1 MKRGIAVIIAVVLLF
16 LAVGIY
22 NYYRSPSPGGMMGTP
37 YQGAQPPQMQY
48 SSNGE
53 MIYYTG
59 IDERGEQIVPG
70 SAGPMWLYTHGGSCV
85 SCHGEDGRG
94 GRAVM
99 MCSEVPADI
108 RYSALTEEM
117 EHGGEEHEP
126 YNESTVKRA
135 ITEGINPAGEEL
147 DPCMPRWKM
156 SESDLNDLIL
166 FLKELDRR

>member
-1 MKRGIAVIIAVVLLF
+1 MKRGIAFIIAVVLLF
-16 LAVGIY
+16 LAVGVY
-22 NYYRSPSPGGMMGTP
+22 NYYSYRGSYGGMMGQ
-37 YQGAQPPQMQY
+37 YQGGQPPQMQY

-59 IDERGEQIVPG
+59 VDERGEQIVPSG
-70 SAGPMWLYTHGGSCV
+70 GPMWLYSHGGSCV

-135 ITEGINPAGEEL
+135 ITQGINPAGEEL
-147 DPCMPRWKM
+147 DQCMPRWEM
-156 SESDLNDLIL
+156 SEEDLEDLIL